1 MFQFKLVNRG
11 GGNISVLEY
20 QTWRK
25 EGKTFD
31 FTAEEEESLLGSGN
45 KTVPNMSLSSSANA
59 QVNMTPSSIRA
70 PWTIVQSM
78 KIWILFLAGSFR
90 QKPQSFSERIP
101 RRCRDWTFHGLWI
114 RLQVKSITTNK
125 SELHYHF
132 FAWSMSFSISQFKI
146 AFIIGLSNY
155 LM

>member
-59 QVNMTPSSIRA
+59 QVNMTTKSS
-70 PWTIVQSM
+70 PTLS
-78 KIWILFLAGSFR
+78 
-90 QKPQSFSERIP
+90 
-101 RRCRDWTFHGLWI
+101 
-114 RLQVKSITTNK
+114 RL
-125 SELHYHF
+125 
-132 FAWSMSFSISQFKI
+132 
-146 AFIIGLSNY
+146 
-155 LM
+155 